1 MPPKLS
7 FVWCFPRILFS
18 NWLLLITLCSCSLR
32 MALVNEYL
40 HFHFNL
46 IWETLAFNWWKHEL
60 RFVLHTNLFG
70 FVPTILLCALF
81 CLPFCFLS
89 FFSLFVHNIGSHWFY
104 WIYFSPFPPLK
115 RVKVAQLCQTLWDS
129 MGCGLPGSSV
139 HEIPQG
145 RVREWVAILF
155 SRGSSQ
161 PRDQIQV
168 SHTAGR
174 FFTIWATREA
184 PFWKLYIFT
193 PFFFSKWFILYL

>member
-70 FVPTILLCALF
+70 FVPTVLLCALF

-104 WIYFSPFPPLK
+104 WIYFSPFL
-115 RVKVAQLCQTLWDS
+115 LWKETTELW
-129 MGCGLPGSSV
+129 GQSV
-139 HEIPQG
+139 CRSYKSDFKCWPHHLLA
-145 RVREWVAILF
+145 VL
-155 SRGSSQ
+155 SR
-161 PRDQIQV
+161 
-168 SHTAGR
+168 
-174 FFTIWATREA
+174 
-184 PFWKLYIFT
+184 
-193 PFFFSKWFILYL
+193 